1 MTVIKTTDNLGFTY
15 AEPRHPS
22 FEESYFYHSMNVPGH
37 GEVTGEWDLRP
48 NVADYLGNT
57 NFSGKRV
64 LEIGPASGYLTNYME
79 SHGADIVALDLPSDY
94 GWDIVPRPQSKVEW
108 MAERKSHMER
118 LHNSFW
124 YMHNAMNSKA
134 KVIYGKVVDL
144 PEEVGM
150 FDVSIMTGILL
161 HSRDPIGIIC
171 KCGELAKERIVI
183 TESIW
188 GGQAQLNEQQ
198 PTMTLI
204 PSLQNTNL
212 DLWFLLTP
220 KLIIQLLQVLGF
232 GKISINTHNQ
242 IYVAGGNSVVPHYT
256 IVAER

>member
-1 MTVIKTTDNLGFTY
+1 MATKKTAARTEFEY
-15 AEPRHPS
+15 AEPRQPL

-48 NVADYLGNT
+48 NVAAYLGNT
-57 NFSGKRV
+57 DFNGKRV

-79 SHGADIVALDLPSDY
+79 SQGADVVALDLPSDY

-108 MAERKSHMER
+108 MAERKRHMER

-124 YMHNAMNSKA
+124 YMHNATKSKA
-134 KVIYGKVVDL
+134 KVIYGKAVDL
-144 PEEVGM
+144 PDEVGM
-150 FDVSIMTGILL
+150 FDVSIMAGILL

-171 KCGELAKERIVI
+171 RCGELAKDCIVI

-212 DLWFLLTP
+212 DLWFLLSP
-220 KLIIQLLQVLGF
+220 KLIIQLLQVIGF
-232 GKISINTHNQ
+232 KNISINTHNQ
-242 IYVAGGNSVVPHYT
+242 TYVAGGNSVVPHYT
-256 IVAER
+256 IIGER